1 MERLENHYIH
11 YSNNAAL
18 ILDLGT
24 KIRTATSQAGKYILY
39 QYVVSFTKVEN
50 AVNECRGFFNND
62 KISTVL
68 TLYSI

>member
-50 AVNECRGFFNND
+50 AVNIAEAS
-62 KISTVL
+62 STMTKYL
-68 TLYSI
+68 QF